1 MSAVRLV
8 IDRKDSETVGQ
19 SKTFFVN
26 VDTGFKYLL
35 SWYSFM
41 LIFKLTTLSQLTKV
55 YLNTFI
61 RLGNWD
67 LIAHFVIFS

>member
-1 MSAVRLV
+1 MAAGSKTATYWNAQSVSYLPRTLV

-35 SWYSFM
+35 S
-41 LIFKLTTLSQLTKV
+41 
-55 YLNTFI
+55 
-61 RLGNWD
+61 
-67 LIAHFVIFS
+67 